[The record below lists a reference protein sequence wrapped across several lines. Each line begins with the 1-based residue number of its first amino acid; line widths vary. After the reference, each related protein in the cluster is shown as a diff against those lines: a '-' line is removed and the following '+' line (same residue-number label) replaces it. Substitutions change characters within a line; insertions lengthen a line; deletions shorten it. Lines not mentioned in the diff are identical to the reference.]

1 MKRWQILAGLGLVAL
16 SAALYWVHYLLF
28 HDAHHIWIYLLGDVA
43 FLPVEVLLVTLILH
57 NLLERRA
64 KRSRLH
70 KLNMVVGAF
79 FSEVGTELAE
89 RLAAFDADRADLAA
103 ELASAGEWSERRF
116 ADAARLLRDAPRAL
130 EASRGDLA
138 GLRSFLLAKRPF
150 LLALLENPNLL
161 EHEGFT
167 DMLWAVFHLTEEL
180 ARRRD
185 LAAGPDSDRE
195 HLAGDIRRAYGR
207 VLAEWLLYLAHLKR
221 DYPYLFS
228 LAVRTNPFDPQA
240 RVEVA

>member
-1 MKRWQILAGLGLVAL
+1 MKRWQLVTGLALLAA
-16 SAALYWVHYLLF
+16 SAALYWAHYLIF

-43 FLPVEVLLVTLILH
+43 FLPVEVLLVTFILH
-57 NLLERRA
+57 SLLEHHA
-64 KRSRLH
+64 KRSMLH

-79 FSEVGTELAE
+79 FSEVGTLLASRLAE
-89 RLAAFDADRADLAA
+89 FDADRAALAA
-103 ELASAGEWSERRF
+103 DLESAGEWTERRF
-116 ADAARLLRDAPRAL
+116 ASTARLLRDVPRAM
-130 EASRGDLA
+130 EASRDNLVA
-138 GLRSFLLAKRPF
+138 LRDFLVSKRPF

-180 ARRRD
+180 AHRRD
-185 LAAGPDSDRE
+185 LGASPESDLE

-228 LAVRTNPFDPQA
+228 LAVRTNPFNPEA

>member
-43 FLPVEVLLVTLILH
+43 FLPIEVLLVTLILH
-57 NLLERRA
+57 NLLEHRA

-89 RLAAFDADRADLAA
+89 RLTAFDADRAALGAD
-103 ELASAGEWSERRF
+103 LASAGEWPERRF
-116 ADAARLLRDAPRAL
+116 ASTARRLRDAPLAL
-130 EASRGDLA
+130 QTPRGDLA
-138 GLRSFLLAKRPF
+138 GLRAFLVAKRPF

-161 EHEGFT
+161 DT
-167 DMLWAVFHLTEEL
+167 DMLWAAFHLTEEL